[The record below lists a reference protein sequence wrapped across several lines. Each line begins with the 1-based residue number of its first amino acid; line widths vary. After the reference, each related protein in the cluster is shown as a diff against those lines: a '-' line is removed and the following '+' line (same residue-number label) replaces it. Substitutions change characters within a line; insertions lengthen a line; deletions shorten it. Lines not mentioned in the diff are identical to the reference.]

1 MSNFIVPNPFFAVI
15 EKFSIIGA
23 YVMITEIGVIMEK
36 GKRSV
41 VIVSMITALCLLGDS
56 MLYVVLPM
64 YWQEVGLTSLW
75 EVGVVLSMNRLV
87 RLPLNPVVGWV
98 YQRVTVKTALSV
110 AVLLGIATTVG
121 YAVASTFA
129 VWVAVRAL
137 WGISWT
143 FLRLGG
149 YYVVLECSPEKNRG
163 QYMGLYNGLHRLG
176 HLGGALLG
184 GILAEVLGYHMMA
197 VVFGILTVGAIIPLG
212 MLKNVPI
219 EGLAEE
225 RGSVQL
231 PRSIWLK
238 SSFLWLMA
246 TGFVVT
252 MLYYGMLSTIL
263 SPLVHLHTDPIVLG
277 AGAVIGATALS
288 GILQA
293 IRWAWEPWGAP
304 WVGKVSD
311 RFGDRSRMLAASFAV
326 TAVLVGMMTLDVP
339 MLAWILIVL
348 GVQMGGTCL
357 TTLADSAAADRS
369 AAIGRMSVMTWF
381 AFAFD
386 VGAAIGPLVAFFLV
400 AHAGLHSVCWVGAI
414 SLMIFAVYWSRRKG
428 NIAQ

>member
-1 MSNFIVPNPFFAVI
+1 MDRA
-15 EKFSIIGA
+15 
-23 YVMITEIGVIMEK
+23 EIGVYMEK
-36 GKRSV
+36 GKRPV
-41 VIVSMITALCLLGDS
+41 VIVALITALCLLGDS

-75 EVGVVLSMNRLV
+75 EVGVVLSTNRLV
-87 RLPLNPVVGWV
+87 RLPLNQVVGWV
-98 YQRVTVKTALSV
+98 YQRVSVKTALTV
-110 AVLLGIATTVG
+110 AVVLGILTTIG

-129 VWVAVRAL
+129 MWVAIRAL

-184 GILAEVLGYHMMA
+184 GILAEALGYHMMA
-197 VVFGILTVGAIIPLG
+197 VVFGIITLPAIIPLG
-212 MLKNVPI
+212 MLKNVKI
-219 EGLAEE
+219 EGLTQD

-231 PRSIWLK
+231 PKTIWLK
-238 SSFLWLMA
+238 SSFLWLMG

-252 MLYYGMLSTIL
+252 MLYYGMFTTIL
-263 SPLVHLHTDPIVLG
+263 TPLVHLHVDPIMIG
-277 AGAVIGATALS
+277 AGVVIGATALS

-293 IRWAWEPWGAP
+293 IRWGWEPWGAP
-304 WVGKVSD
+304 WVGKLSD
-311 RFGDRSRMLAASFAV
+311 HFGSRSGMLAVSFAV
-326 TAVLVGMMTLDVP
+326 TAILFGLMTLDVP
-339 MLAWILIVL
+339 MLLWILIVL

-357 TTLADSAAADRS
+357 TTLADSAAADR
-369 AAIGRMSVMTWF
+369 AAELGRMSVMTWF

-386 VGAAIGPLVAFFLV
+386 VGAAIGPLLTFFLV
-400 AHAGLHSVCWVGAI
+400 AHAGIHSVCIAGAVF
-414 SLMIFAVYWSRRKG
+414 LMIFAIYWGRKRVALG
-428 NIAQ
+428 

>member
-1 MSNFIVPNPFFAVI
+1 MD
-15 EKFSIIGA
+15 A
-23 YVMITEIGVIMEK
+23 YVMIAEITEIGVIMEK
-36 GKRSV
+36 GKKSV
-41 VIVSMITALCLLGDS
+41 VIVSLITALCLLGDS

-110 AVLLGIATTVG
+110 AVLLGIATTVE
-121 YAVASTFA
+121 YAMASTFA
-129 VWVAVRAL
+129 TWVGIRAL

-184 GILAEVLGYHMMA
+184 GVLAELLGYHMMA

-212 MLKNVPI
+212 MLKNIRI

-225 RGSVQL
+225 SGSVRL
-231 PRSIWLK
+231 PKTVWLK

-263 SPLVHLHTDPIVLG
+263 SPLVHLHTDPIVIG

-293 IRWAWEPWGAP
+293 VRWGWEPWGAP

-311 RFGDRSRMLAASFAV
+311 RFADRGSMLAASFGV
-326 TAVLVGMMTLDVP
+326 TAALVGMMTLDVP
-339 MLAWILIVL
+339 MALWILIVL

-369 AAIGRMSVMTWF
+369 AVIGRMSVMTWF

-386 VGAAIGPLVAFFLV
+386 LGAAIGPLFALFLV
-400 AHAGLHSVCWVGAI
+400 SYVGLHSVCWVGAA
-414 SLMIFAVYWSRRKG
+414 SLMIFAIYWKQHKE
-428 NIAQ
+428 NIVQK

>member
-1 MSNFIVPNPFFAVI
+1 MIA
-15 EKFSIIGA
+15 E
-23 YVMITEIGVIMEK
+23 ITEIGVIMEK
-36 GKRSV
+36 GKKSV
-41 VIVSMITALCLLGDS
+41 VIVSLITALCLLGDS

-110 AVLLGIATTVG
+110 AVLLGIATTVE
-121 YAVASTFA
+121 YAMASTFA
-129 VWVAVRAL
+129 TWVGIRAL

-184 GILAEVLGYHMMA
+184 GVLAELLGYHMMA

-212 MLKNVPI
+212 MLKNIRI

-225 RGSVQL
+225 SGSVRL
-231 PRSIWLK
+231 PKTVWLK

-263 SPLVHLHTDPIVLG
+263 SPLVHLHTDPIVIG

-293 IRWAWEPWGAP
+293 VRWGWEPWGAP

-311 RFGDRSRMLAASFAV
+311 RFADRGSMLAASFGV
-326 TAVLVGMMTLDVP
+326 TAALVGMMTLDVP
-339 MLAWILIVL
+339 MALWILIVL

-369 AAIGRMSVMTWF
+369 AVIGRMSVMTWF

-386 VGAAIGPLVAFFLV
+386 LGAAIGPLFALFLV
-400 AHAGLHSVCWVGAI
+400 SYAGLHSVCWVGAA
-414 SLMIFAVYWSRRKG
+414 SLMIFAIYWKQHKE
-428 NIAQ
+428 NIVQK

>member
-1 MSNFIVPNPFFAVI
+1 MD
-15 EKFSIIGA
+15 A
-23 YVMITEIGVIMEK
+23 YVMIAEITEIGVIMEK
-36 GKRSV
+36 GKKSV
-41 VIVSMITALCLLGDS
+41 VIVSLITALCLLGDS

-110 AVLLGIATTVG
+110 AVLLGIATTVE
-121 YAVASTFA
+121 YAMASTFA
-129 VWVAVRAL
+129 TWVGIRAL

-184 GILAEVLGYHMMA
+184 GVLAELLGYHMMA

-212 MLKNVPI
+212 MLKNIRI

-225 RGSVQL
+225 SGSVRL
-231 PRSIWLK
+231 PKTVWLK

-263 SPLVHLHTDPIVLG
+263 SPLVHLHTDPIVIG

-293 IRWAWEPWGAP
+293 VRWGWEPWGAP

-311 RFGDRSRMLAASFAV
+311 RFADRGSMLAASFGV
-326 TAVLVGMMTLDVP
+326 TAALVGMMTLDVP
-339 MLAWILIVL
+339 MALWILIVL

-369 AAIGRMSVMTWF
+369 AVIGRMSVMTWF

-386 VGAAIGPLVAFFLV
+386 LGAAIGPLFALFLV
-400 AHAGLHSVCWVGAI
+400 SYAGLHSVCWVGAA
-414 SLMIFAVYWSRRKG
+414 SLMIFAIYWKQHKE
-428 NIAQ
+428 NIVQK